1 MVHHELE
8 TAFTMDTS
16 SIKFGEGATRE
27 VGFEVARLGA
37 RRVAVVTDPR
47 MAGLEPVD
55 AVLESLRAEGMD
67 FALFD
72 EVEVEPTDLSF
83 KAAIEFA
90 AEGGFDA
97 FISVGGGS
105 SIDTAKA
112 ANLYSTYPAD
122 FLTYV
127 NAPIGEGA
135 PVPGPLKPHI
145 AVPTTSGTGS
155 ETTGV
160 SIFDLLEMKA
170 KTGLAHRALRP
181 TMGVVDPLNSRT
193 LPGMVAAC
201 SGFDVLCHGLE
212 SYTALP
218 FHQREAPPNPG
229 MRPAYQGSNPISDL
243 WATKAIEMVAGNI
256 VSAVEE
262 PDNLEA
268 RSQMMMAATFAG
280 VGFGNAGCHLPHGM
294 SYPVSGMVRDF
305 SPEGYPD
312 DHAMVPHGMSVILN
326 APAVFRFT
334 APTNPERHLYAARL
348 MGADTQGSGPE
359 DAGDV
364 LADAIIALL
373 RRIGVPNGLEAVGYS
388 PEDADAL
395 AAGAIPQ
402 KRVIGLSPRPVD
414 ESVLKDLFLDSMT
427 LWD

>member
-1 MVHHELE
+1 MMHRHYE

-16 SIKFGEGATRE
+16 SIKFGPGSTRE
-27 VGFEVARLGA
+27 VGFEAARLGA
-37 RRVAVVTDPR
+37 TRVALVTDPR
-47 MAGLEPVD
+47 MARLEPV
-55 AVLESLRAEGMD
+55 AVVQESLRAEGVD

-72 EVEVEPTDLSF
+72 EAEVEPTDASF

-90 AEGGFDA
+90 QDGGFDA

-112 ANLYSTYPAD
+112 ANLYSTHPAD

-127 NAPIGEGA
+127 NAPIGEGL

-160 SIFDLLEMKA
+160 SIFDFLEMRA

-181 TMGVVDPLNSRT
+181 AMGVVDPDNSRT

-212 SYTALP
+212 SYTAMP
-218 FHQREAPPNPG
+218 FGRRRAPENPG
-229 MRPAYQGSNPISDL
+229 LRPAYQGSNPISDI
-243 WATKAIEMVAGNI
+243 WATRAIEMVAGNI
-256 VSAVEE
+256 VSAAQDPE
-262 PDNLEA
+262 NTEA
-268 RSQMMMAATFAG
+268 RANMMLAATFAG

-305 SPEGYPD
+305 VPEGYPD
-312 DHAMVPHGMSVILN
+312 DHAIVPHGMSVILN
-326 APAVFRFT
+326 APAVFRYT
-334 APTNPERHLYAARL
+334 APANPERHLRAARL
-348 MGADTQGSGPE
+348 MGADTAGAGPE

-373 RRIGVPNGLEAVGYS
+373 RKIGVPNGLSAIGYT
-388 PEDADAL
+388 PEDVPAL

-402 KRVIGLSPRPVD
+402 QRVIGLSPRPVS
-414 ESVLKDLFLDSMT
+414 EKDLRNLFMDSLT
-427 LWD
+427 LW

>member
-16 SIKFGEGATRE
+16 SIKFGPGSTRE
-27 VGFEVARLGA
+27 VGFEIARLGGK
-37 RRVAVVTDPR
+37 RVAVVTDPR
-47 MAGLEPVD
+47 MAQLQPV
-55 AVLESLRAEGMD
+55 AVVLESLRAAGVD
-67 FALFD
+67 AVLFD
-72 EVEVEPTDLSF
+72 EVEVEPTDESF
-83 KAAIEFA
+83 KASIEFA
-90 AEGGFDA
+90 TDGDFDG

-181 TMGVVDPLNSRT
+181 TMGVVDAENSRT

-201 SGFDVLCHGLE
+201 SGFDVLCHGIE

-218 FHQREAPPNPG
+218 FSQREAPPDPG
-229 MRPAYQGSNPISDL
+229 LRPAYQGSNPISDL
-243 WATKAIEMVAGNI
+243 WSTRAIEMVARNI
-256 VSAVEE
+256 INAVEE
-262 PDNLEA
+262 PEDIES
-268 RSQMMMAATFAG
+268 RSNMMLAATFAG

-294 SYPVSGMVRDF
+294 SYPVSGMVREYVPD
-305 SPEGYPD
+305 GYPD
-312 DHAMVPHGMSVILN
+312 DHPIVPHGMSVILN
-326 APAVFRFT
+326 APAVFRYT
-334 APTNPERHLYAARL
+334 APANPERHLHAARL
-348 MGADTQGSGPE
+348 MGADISDAGPE

-373 RRIGVPNGLEAVGYS
+373 RRLGVPNGLGAIGYTAD
-388 PEDADAL
+388 DAPAL
-395 AAGAIPQ
+395 ASGAIPQ
-402 KRVIGLSPRPVD
+402 QRVIKLSPRPVEEAD
-414 ESVLKDLFLDSMT
+414 LRQLFLDSMR
-427 LWD
+427 LW